1 MCKTTDWKDNK
12 SFVGERVLTGSTST
26 DDEHLQGKTRR
37 SGGLGVNGAAG
48 SQARRNR
55 PVAARSNVEE
65 EAEAEAEGGADES
78 GEDT

>member
-12 SFVGERVLTGSTST
+12 SFVGERVLTGSSSP
-26 DDEHLQGKTRR
+26 DDEHLQGKKR
-37 SGGLGVNGAAG
+37 SGLAVNGAAG

-65 EAEAEAEGGADES
+65 EAEAEGGADES

>member
-12 SFVGERVLTGSTST
+12 SFVGERVLTGSSSST
-26 DDEHLQGKTRR
+26 DDEHLQGKKRR
-37 SGGLGVNGAAG
+37 SGLGVNGAAG

-65 EAEAEAEGGADES
+65 EAEAEGGADES
-78 GEDT
+78 GENT